1 MSYARS
7 LLIVEDE
14 SIVALEISVYAKEL
28 GYSVTAM
35 VSSAK
40 KALEEI
46 NSKLIDLVLMD
57 VSIKGDVDGISCA
70 EEIKK
75 FQDIPI
81 IYISAFSDDETLH
94 RAIEINPS
102 AYLIK
107 PFNKKE
113 LKVAMS
119 IATNSFSVSSKV
131 GDIVFDREFSFDT
144 QNSELLMRGEIV
156 HLTKKEKLFL
166 SLLLE
171 SKNNIVTFYE
181 MENYLWEDKESNEN
195 TRRALV
201 SRLRAKLNY
210 KFLETI
216 HSIGYRISI

>member
-94 RAIEINPS
+94 RAIETNPS

>member
-1 MSYARS
+1 MKNI
-7 LLIVEDE
+7 LIVEDE
-14 SIVALEISVYAKEL
+14 SIVALEISVFVQEL
-28 GYSVTAM
+28 GYNLSGTAT
-35 VSSAK
+35 SAN
-40 KALEEI
+40 KALEIMASSEV
-46 NSKLIDLVLMD
+46 DLVLMD

-70 EEIKK
+70 SEMKK
-75 FQDIPI
+75 LYDIPI

-94 RAIEINPS
+94 RAIETNPS

-107 PFNKKE
+107 PFNQKE

-119 IATNSFSVSSKV
+119 LATNTLSASTKV
-131 GDIVFDREFSFDT
+131 GDIVLDNEFSFDT

-171 SKNNIVTFYE
+171 SKSNIVTFYE
-181 MENYLWEDKESNEN
+181 MENYLWEDKKSNEN